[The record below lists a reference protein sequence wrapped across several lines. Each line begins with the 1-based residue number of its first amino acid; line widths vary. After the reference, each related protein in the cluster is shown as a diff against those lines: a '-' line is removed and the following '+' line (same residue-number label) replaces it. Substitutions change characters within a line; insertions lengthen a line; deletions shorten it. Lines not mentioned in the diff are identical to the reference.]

1 MLENVPILY
10 SSVVI
15 AGLKYPIVAASL
27 LAVYTF
33 TRVPYT
39 LGYKTGVADNVC
51 VVTFPPLFSKLMY
64 SIRQR
69 NALGPIKLGVPIL
82 ASLAQMCKFMLFS
95 DMSGRSVLTSPI
107 KQRCFCFLAGLRSS
121 CSSSDVDFLLSGV
134 GTLNIKFACPSV

>member
-51 VVTFPPLFSKLMY
+51 VEAFNL
-64 SIRQR
+64 
-69 NALGPIKLGVPIL
+69 
-82 ASLAQMCKFMLFS
+82 C
-95 DMSGRSVLTSPI
+95 SP
-107 KQRCFCFLAGLRSS
+107 
-121 CSSSDVDFLLSGV
+121 
-134 GTLNIKFACPSV
+134 N